1 MAFGDKKLYVC
12 KKIGVENDEYGNE
25 IPYFENAKEYHY
37 SYMPTSSQVD
47 YQIYGTNI
55 NNMFTMYVDMS
66 MLGVFKSGDSA
77 YLIDGETQDIDYLV
91 AKDSDNK
98 YKSNSNYRIKSVQ
111 PQNIKIKILFEKKQ
125 GGK

>member
-1 MAFGDKKLYVC
+1 
-12 KKIGVENDEYGNE
+12 
-25 IPYFENAKEYHY
+25 
-37 SYMPTSSQVD
+37 MPTSSQVD